1 MKILLLGAA
10 GFIGTNLT
18 IELAKK
24 TEDEITLVDR
34 SKAFFKPIVGMDLKN
49 VHILEA
55 DLTVDMDFD
64 SILKD
69 QEVVYHLVSTTVP
82 TTSNQHISQELV
94 SNVIFSANLFEACI
108 RCDVKKVVFV
118 SSGGTVY
125 GKEVDC
131 PLKEKTATNPI
142 SSYGV
147 QKITIEKLLYLYR
160 YMYGLDYRIIRL
172 ANPYGPYQ
180 RPNGVLGAVTTFTYK
195 ALKGDE
201 ITVYGDGSVVRD
213 FIYIDDAIRAIMK
226 IVNDLITGS
235 SGFKG
240 ETPNYIIVTT
250 DRACFMKEEQYQWYI
265 NGGIYLSYLTLALH
279 SLGIGNCIMQW
290 KAFYRTENKL
300 KELLGISSHEAIIA
314 VVGCGYYQGDTKCIY
329 AQRKAV
335 SDTLH
340 IVGVSDAE

>member
-1 MKILLLGAA
+1 MFEMKNEMDTTATKHKNEDFLKKLDEDRRKKRCEFAVLVSLLEPDNELYNG
-10 GFIGTNLT
+10 GIVDVSHRYEKMYVIRPQFFIPL
-18 IELAKK
+18 
-24 TEDEITLVDR
+24 ITLLVQT
-34 SKAFFKPIVGMDLKN
+34 SKKS
-49 VHILEA
+49 LE
-55 DLTVDMDFD
+55 
-64 SILKD
+64 
-69 QEVVYHLVSTTVP
+69 Y
-82 TTSNQHISQELV
+82 
-94 SNVIFSANLFEACI
+94 
-108 RCDVKKVVFV
+108 KKQLIQAQ
-118 SSGGTVY
+118 SR
-125 GKEVDC
+125 EVDVTNFENK
-131 PLKEKTATNPI
+131 LTEFREKFGRH
-142 SSYGV
+142 Y
-147 QKITIEKLLYLYR
+147 
-160 YMYGLDYRIIRL
+160 DL
-172 ANPYGPYQ
+172 ASRKFNE
-180 RPNGVLGAVTTFTYK
+180 AVK
-195 ALKGDE
+195 Q
-201 ITVYGDGSVVRD
+201 
-213 FIYIDDAIRAIMK
+213 ID
-226 IVNDLITGS
+226 DLITGS

>member
-1 MKILLLGAA
+1 MVAH
-10 GFIGTNLT
+10 
-18 IELAKK
+18 
-24 TEDEITLVDR
+24 
-34 SKAFFKPIVGMDLKN
+34 IV
-49 VHILEA
+49 
-55 DLTVDMDFD
+55 
-64 SILKD
+64 
-69 QEVVYHLVSTTVP
+69 
-82 TTSNQHISQELV
+82 
-94 SNVIFSANLFEACI
+94 
-108 RCDVKKVVFV
+108 
-118 SSGGTVY
+118 
-125 GKEVDC
+125 
-131 PLKEKTATNPI
+131 PLKELLHGKDFD
-142 SSYGV
+142 V
-147 QKITIEKLLYLYR
+147 QSFFETRHSIR
-160 YMYGLDYRIIRL
+160 MYQKVPLNQSDIQKAVEI
-172 ANPYGPYQ
+172 ANMSPSACNRQ
-180 RPNGVLGAVTTFTYK
+180 PNKVYFTS
-195 ALKGDE
+195 E
-201 ITVYGDGSVVRD
+201 CETVKQ
-213 FIYIDDAIRAIMK
+213 ID
-226 IVNDLITGS
+226 DLITGS